1 MQKKGN
7 SMTPENLD
15 KWKILPRFMMLAM
28 TVMSWRVVEW
38 YMTLPDPTV
47 QQSGLVSIVM
57 GALTGAFAVWMN
69 KESKTDRTIVST
81 PSKPPSQNTQEYD
94 HR

>member
-1 MQKKGN
+1 
-7 SMTPENLD
+7 
-15 KWKILPRFMMLAM
+15 
-28 TVMSWRVVEW
+28 
-38 YMTLPDPTV
+38 
-47 QQSGLVSIVM
+47 M